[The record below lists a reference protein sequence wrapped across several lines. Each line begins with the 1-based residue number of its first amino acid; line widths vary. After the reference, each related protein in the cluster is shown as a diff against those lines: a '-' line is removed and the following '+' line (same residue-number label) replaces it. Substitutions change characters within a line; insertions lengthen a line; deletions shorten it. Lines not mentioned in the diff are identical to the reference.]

1 MVKVLIVDDQPE
13 LRHVLQI
20 CLQAAGVEV
29 LEAGN
34 GDQAVSVIKE
44 HNPEIIFLDVMM
56 PGRNGFELCSHI
68 RDQAHCSGTYIIML
82 SAKTDTGHRVSGLE
96 SGADA
101 YLTKPFQ
108 PDEIMAQLKVGLR
121 AVENRKSYLEDPLTG
136 IFGRRAFDALFE
148 RTVARSHRHGTPL
161 SMAMIDI
168 DNFKAI
174 NDAHGHHTGDNVIKD
189 TARVL
194 QDQARESDL
203 YFRWGGEE
211 FVWLMPDTDA
221 KGAITSAE
229 RFRRCVSEKSF
240 EPAGPVTVSVG
251 IATLRSGDKAID
263 FSHKADEALYR
274 AKQAGRNQVAGE
286 AGIALAAVNE

>member
-20 CLQAAGVEV
+20 CLRAAGVDV

-34 GDQAVSVIKE
+34 GEQAVSVIRE

-56 PGRNGFELCSHI
+56 PGRSGIELCSYI
-68 RDQAHCSGTYIIML
+68 RAQTNSSGAYIIML
-82 SAKTDTGHRVSGLE
+82 SAKSDTGHRVSGLE

-121 AVENRKSYLEDPLTG
+121 AVENRRSYLEDPLTG

-148 RTVARSHRHGTPL
+148 RTVARSQRHESPL

-168 DNFKAI
+168 DRFKAI

-189 TARVL
+189 TAEILRSR
-194 QDQARESDL
+194 ARESDL

-211 FVWLMPDTDA
+211 FAWLMPDTDVN
-221 KGAITSAE
+221 GAICAAE
-229 RFRRCVSEKSF
+229 RLRRAVNETAF
-240 EPAGPVTVSVG
+240 DTVGTVTVSIG
-251 IATLRSGDKAID
+251 TSTLRKGEDASD
-263 FSHKADEALYR
+263 FSRRADEALYD
-274 AKQAGRNQVAGE
+274 AKQAGRNRVASGD
-286 AGIALAAVNE
+286 GITLAAVNE